1 MNKAFLPAITCLW
14 LAANIAHASQCP
26 EVTAD
31 TTRIVV
37 SGGSL
42 TEIIY
47 RLGAEANIVGV
58 DRTSNFPPAALE
70 LPQIGY
76 VRALS
81 AEGVLSQEPTLLLG
95 EDDTGPPEVVDQLRA
110 AGLAIAIV
118 GEQHDADGIIAK
130 VRCVGKLIGREAA
143 AEALIR
149 DTLTPASDSLA
160 GHTGD
165 ATRKKGVVLL
175 GIRDG
180 TLIAAGEETSGAG
193 LLTMMD
199 TDNALSA
206 MSGWKPVSMEAMLAA
221 DPAFLIVPER
231 GVKDAGGVD
240 KLLEHPALRLT
251 RAAKEKRVYAMDG
264 MAMLGFGP
272 RTLEAAARLGDAV
285 RAAETDTAAE

>member
-95 EDDTGPPEVVDQLRA
+95 EDD
-110 AGLAIAIV
+110 IA
-118 GEQHDADGIIAK
+118 HRK
-130 VRCVGKLIGREAA
+130 S
-143 AEALIR
+143 
-149 DTLTPASDSLA
+149 LTS
-160 GHTGD
+160 
-165 ATRKKGVVLL
+165 
-175 GIRDG
+175 
-180 TLIAAGEETSGAG
+180 
-193 LLTMMD
+193 
-199 TDNALSA
+199 
-206 MSGWKPVSMEAMLAA
+206 
-221 DPAFLIVPER
+221 
-231 GVKDAGGVD
+231 
-240 KLLEHPALRLT
+240 
-251 RAAKEKRVYAMDG
+251 Y
-264 MAMLGFGP
+264 
-272 RTLEAAARLGDAV
+272 ARLA
-285 RAAETDTAAE
+285 